1 MTDERPTVRPVT
13 LARLVEVTHFCQNSP
28 QTTENVEQRL
38 NVSHRRARETILE
51 ALRIGLLDELPDAY
65 YEATAVGDSFVQAV
79 ENQDWKQVSVILETR
94 SPHYSNFLE
103 ILEQEGPG
111 SLDRVLNELENQ
123 AEFTTYSYNQTSIE
137 VLGNWGKCLGTVQR
151 NAFTGEYYR
160 PQNDTPPANFD
171 HTLLRIYDEL
181 EETAGVGM
189 RQRYLSIPE
198 LRETVC
204 TILQL
209 SRKAFDDAL
218 RALAQEN
225 IGKLE
230 LSGAPR
236 DTGAKEAN
244 YGIKEIELSDDDTLV
259 STSQSTDQVMQGI
272 EQHGKQYYYL
282 TVHDRELT
290 YTNQ

>member
-1 MTDERPTVRPVT
+1 MSDERPTVRPVT
-13 LARLVEVTHFCQNSP
+13 LARLVEVAHLCQNSP

-51 ALRIGLLDELPDAY
+51 ALRIGLLDKLPDDY
-65 YEATAVGDSFVQAV
+65 YEATSVGESFVEAV
-79 ENQDWKQVSVILETR
+79 ENKDWKQVNVVLETR
-94 SPHYSNFLE
+94 SPHYRNFLE

-111 SLDRVLNELENQ
+111 SLDRVLSELENQ

-160 PQNDTPPANFD
+160 PQNDTPPANFH
-171 HTLLRIYDEL
+171 HTLLRVYDEL

-189 RQRYLSIPE
+189 RQRYLSIPR

-204 TILQL
+204 ASLQL
-209 SRKAFDDAL
+209 SRNLFDNAL

-225 IGKLE
+225 VGKIE

-244 YGIKEIELSDDDTLV
+244 YGIKEIELSGDDTLV
-259 STSQSTDQVMQGI
+259 STSQSTDQVMQGV
-272 EQHGKQYYYL
+272 EQYGKQYYYL

>member
-1 MTDERPTVRPVT
+1 MSDERSTIRPVT
-13 LARLVEVTHFCQNSP
+13 LARLVETTQLCQDTP
-28 QTTENVEQRL
+28 QTTDNVEQRL
-38 NVSHRRARETILE
+38 DVSHRRARETILE
-51 ALRIGLLDELPDAY
+51 ALRVNLVDEKLEGK
-65 YEATAVGDSFVQAV
+65 YESTPVGTSFVEAV
-79 ENQDWKQVSVILETR
+79 EDQNWVCVSSILEAN
-94 SPHYSNFLE
+94 SPHYSSFLNVLK
-103 ILEQEGPG
+103 LEG
-111 SLDRVLNELENQ
+111 SAELDSVLHELEKQ
-123 AEFTTYSYNQTSIE
+123 SESTPYSYNQTSVE
-137 VLGNWGKCLGTVQR
+137 VVGNWGKCLGTVQR

-160 PQNDTPPANFD
+160 PQNDTPPENF
-171 HTLLRIYDEL
+171 HQTLLNVYDEL

-198 LRETVC
+198 IRESICAT
-204 TILQL
+204 LQL
-209 SRKAFDDAL
+209 SRQGFDNGL
-218 RALAQEN
+218 RLLAQEN

-244 YGIKEIELSDDDTLV
+244 YGIKEISLSDDDALV
-259 STSQSTDQVMQGI
+259 STSQSTEQVMQGI